1 MGEEAPRIE
10 RVSARALLESVA
22 AAVPTRDGV
31 TLTIDCDE
39 DLELA
44 TEPDLVE
51 QSLINLTVNAA
62 NNTSRGAIVLTARQA
77 NGEVAIEVADSGAGM
92 SRKVRERVFER
103 FYRGN
108 GRDTEGFG
116 LGLAIVRESVRV
128 LGGRIEVD
136 SAPGSGTRVR
146 VTLPAG
152 DSSEG
157 R

>member
-1 MGEEAPRIE
+1 
-10 RVSARALLESVA
+10 
-22 AAVPTRDGV
+22 
-31 TLTIDCDE
+31 
-39 DLELA
+39 
-44 TEPDLVE
+44 VE

-62 NNTSRGAIVLTARQA
+62 NNTSRGAIVLSARQA
-77 NGEVAIEVADSGAGM
+77 NGEVAIEVADSGTGM
-92 SRKVRERVFER
+92 SRNVRERVFER

-136 SAPGSGTRVR
+136 SAPGTGTRVR
-146 VTLPAG
+146 VTLPA
-152 DSSEG
+152 SESTS